1 MPDFN
6 GIPAYTR
13 SAFAA
18 ACGACA
24 ASGGYSRPV
33 VWRISGVSC
42 QRGQLLVAGVG
53 DAKGCN
59 ADLVLLLTGYLLY
72 YDCVGSLPSI
82 PLIHEGDFNP

>member
-18 ACGACA
+18 ACGA
-24 ASGGYSRPV
+24 SGAYSRPV

-42 QRGQLLVAGVG
+42 QRGQLPGAGVG